1 MIEKMIYFITAFLAI
16 SLGLILILAFA
27 WFVGFLYEKYG
38 EQK

>member
-1 MIEKMIYFITAFLAI
+1 MIEFITAFFVVSFGI
-16 SLGLILILAFA
+16 IVILAFA